1 MSIYTG
7 IPPDVLAERL
17 SAAQTAYDALATGQ
31 NVVSVA
37 MGDKRVAYAAG
48 DPAALSRLAGYI
60 RDLQHA
66 LGLTGPRVPGV
77 YLAGGKG
84 L

>member
-1 MSIYTG
+1 MSLYTG
-7 IPPDVLAERL
+7 IAPEVLQARL
-17 SAAQTAYDALATGQ
+17 TAAQTAHDALATGQ

-37 MGDKRVAYAAG
+37 MGDKRVNFYGG
-48 DPAALSRLAGYI
+48 DPKSLERLEKYI
-60 RDLQHA
+60 RDLQSA
-66 LGLTGPRVPGV
+66 LGLTGPRVTGI